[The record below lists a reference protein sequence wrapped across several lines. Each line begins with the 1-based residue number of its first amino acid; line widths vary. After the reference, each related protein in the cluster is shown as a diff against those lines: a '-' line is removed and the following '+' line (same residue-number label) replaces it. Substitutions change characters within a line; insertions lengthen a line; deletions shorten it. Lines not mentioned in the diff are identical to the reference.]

1 MFKFSR
7 RIRAYKCLYLFISLI
22 YMPCTFWG
30 EIYLQKFIDQKNLN
44 YFMFGSLM
52 ALFFV
57 TFMLKFLRSYVKNCL
72 DNDGILEGQR
82 LIFNQSLWHKTKESE
97 GTLLYNL
104 TEDTYKMMPW
114 YTSGKSELTLEVLNV
129 AFMIFLIMSINFYL
143 TLIACFFLLISS
155 WLANSCSIAFAK
167 AENNRQKM
175 KGFLNQY
182 IVNTERNINTIRQLD
197 KADYFEEQF
206 EKVVEQN
213 YTSTLKIVIVRKA
226 VFITQLVFSGEVL
239 PFMVLFLGVVL
250 SFYGYASVGETIVI
264 MDSMV
269 KISNSIQSIG
279 DDISQYHLSTDIY
292 NRVQKTIHLDS
303 LTEKGLQQE
312 VPEFKNFDITIS
324 NRFCPSNEQ
333 STLPPRE
340 LDIKFSRGEVV
351 LIKGKSGTGKSTL
364 AKIITR
370 MI

>member
-82 LIFNQSLWHKTKESE
+82 LIFNQSLWHKTKENE

-167 AENNRQKM
+167 AENNR
-175 KGFLNQY
+175 
-182 IVNTERNINTIRQLD
+182 
-197 KADYFEEQF
+197 
-206 EKVVEQN
+206 
-213 YTSTLKIVIVRKA
+213 
-226 VFITQLVFSGEVL
+226 
-239 PFMVLFLGVVL
+239 
-250 SFYGYASVGETIVI
+250 
-264 MDSMV
+264 
-269 KISNSIQSIG
+269 
-279 DDISQYHLSTDIY
+279 
-292 NRVQKTIHLDS
+292 
-303 LTEKGLQQE
+303 
-312 VPEFKNFDITIS
+312 
-324 NRFCPSNEQ
+324 
-333 STLPPRE
+333 
-340 LDIKFSRGEVV
+340 
-351 LIKGKSGTGKSTL
+351 
-364 AKIITR
+364 
-370 MI
+370 